1 MNFEWLREVGV
12 GLGSVG
18 QASLG
23 GGWSGVLAAAAPA
36 GGAAAE
42 SGLPEAG
49 QMATVLY
56 LTVVAGVFVLSLGMA
71 LCVYRLVRGP
81 ALADR
86 VLAADLLAL
95 HVVGLVILLT
105 IYLGRMVFFDAA
117 LAVAILGFVSTV
129 GFAQYIYAQARAE
142 QAEGVVDRQQLRD
155 HLERNEPRDADPAAS
170 TPVPDASADAV
181 GGGA

>member
-1 MNFEWLREVGV
+1 MIFDLMAA
-12 GLGSVG
+12 GLTRGS
-18 QASLG
+18 A
-23 GGWSGVLAAAAPA
+23 GWVLAAAAPVEA
-36 GGAAAE
+36 DA
-42 SGLPEAG
+42 GLPEAG
-49 QMATVLY
+49 QMATLLY

-117 LAVAILGFVSTV
+117 LAVSILGFVSTV
-129 GFAQYIYAQARAE
+129 GFAQYIYAQAKTE
-142 QAEGVVDRQQLRD
+142 QARGVADRQELKD
-155 HLERNEPRDADPAAS
+155 HLERNEPDDSAPGGG
-170 TPVPDASADAV
+170 DASAERSAE
-181 GGGA
+181 GSPKPTRGGA